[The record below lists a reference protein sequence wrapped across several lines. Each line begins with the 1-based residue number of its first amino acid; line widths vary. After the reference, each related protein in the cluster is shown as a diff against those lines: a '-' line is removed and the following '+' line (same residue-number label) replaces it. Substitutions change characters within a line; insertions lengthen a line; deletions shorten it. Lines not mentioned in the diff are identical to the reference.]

1 MKSYDPTVLRA
12 AWNAIAPWLTLVG
25 VVLILGSVGLGWLV
39 NGLIALLLF
48 LFLLPIIAVLIL
60 NWWVRRQLVS
70 GNCPVC
76 RYEFMGI
83 KDMEVNCPN
92 CGEPLRLAPNA
103 FERLTPP
110 GTVDV
115 QVVDVET
122 KILKGDSSQP

>member
-48 LFLLPIIAVLIL
+48 LFLLPIIAVLVL
-60 NWWVRRQLVS
+60 NWWVRRQLVN
-70 GNCPVC
+70 GTCPVC

-83 KDMEVNCPN
+83 KEMEVNCPN
-92 CGEPLRLAPNA
+92 CGEPLRLMPDA

-122 KILKGDSSQP
+122 KILKGDSPQP